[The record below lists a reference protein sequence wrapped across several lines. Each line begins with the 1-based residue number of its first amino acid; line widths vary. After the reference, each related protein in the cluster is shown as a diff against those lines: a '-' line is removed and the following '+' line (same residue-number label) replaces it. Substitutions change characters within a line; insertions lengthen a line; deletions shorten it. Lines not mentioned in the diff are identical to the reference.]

1 MTITATSTTGGRTWR
16 KRAASGHITHAQA
29 VQFCHAVYSLAQ
41 GDSRRG
47 KPCNITDAEAI
58 EVVDIM
64 LTTKPLVDEQAAQRG
79 RLWLH
84 RYGHDFG
91 LPKLDYLAIV
101 DFRFVNVYETPGRY
115 SSYYSPTYEA
125 SWADGSRLRY
135 APTAWQASA
144 SIGNRKG
151 AVWFDYK
158 EGK

>member
-1 MTITATSTTGGRTWR
+1 MTTATLSSGARIWR
-16 KRAASGHITHAQA
+16 KRAASGFITHPQA

-41 GDSRRG
+41 GDRQRG
-47 KPCNITDAEAI
+47 KPCNITAAEAN

-64 LTTKPLVDEQAAQRG
+64 LSTNPLVDHEAAERG

-101 DFRFVNVYETPGRY
+101 EFRFVDVHETPGRY
-115 SSYYSPTYEA
+115 ESYYSPIYEA
-125 SWADGSRLRY
+125 AWADGSRLRY

-158 EGK
+158 ESK